1 MQNPRPASIARIRP
15 WSALLPVLLLAAAL
29 PGRSQETVP
38 YLEAG
43 VGRRQ
48 GDFTTS
54 TTSTLWMSYLT
65 CGVFGDRW
73 DANLSLPY
81 LRLQRSGGGASS
93 RDQGLGD
100 GIVRGLY
107 RFLPETEDGWSLDGQ
122 AALKLAT
129 GKDAKGLGTGRTD
142 LGGFLAL
149 HQQLGLFRWTVQAG
163 RTQGTATEASSEL
176 RSGGFVWG
184 LSGSWQFDGDR
195 WTVAYESRAA
205 AYQGLP
211 GARELSL
218 DLFHP
223 ISSRWGMKLSV
234 AAGLSDG
241 GPRQGIGLAF
251 IRVFP

>member
-1 MQNPRPASIARIRP
+1 MPILSPTTMARI
-15 WSALLPVLLLAAAL
+15 LLRSTLLLATAT
-29 PGRSQETVP
+29 PGLSQGTVP

-43 VGRRQ
+43 VGHRQ
-48 GDFTTS
+48 GDFGTPVQS
-54 TTSTLWMSYLT
+54 RLWMGYIT
-65 CGVFGDRW
+65 CGAFGNRW
-73 DANLSLPY
+73 DANLSLPL
-81 LRLQRSGGGASS
+81 LRLERSGSGPSS

-100 GIVRGLY
+100 AVVRGLF

-122 AALKLAT
+122 AALKLAN
-129 GKDAKGLGTGRTD
+129 GDDAKGLGTGRTD
-142 LGGFLAL
+142 FGGFLAL

-163 RTQGTATEASSEL
+163 RTQGNATEASSEL

-184 LSGSWQFDGDR
+184 LSGSWQFESDR
-195 WTVAYESRAA
+195 WTLAYESRTA

-218 DLFHP
+218 DFFHS
-223 ISSRWGMKLSV
+223 ISSGWGMKLSV

-241 GPRQGIGLAF
+241 GPRQGFGLAF

>member
-1 MQNPRPASIARIRP
+1 MLNLR
-15 WSALLPVLLLAAAL
+15 SAPITRSRLRSVLLPILLPAAAL
-29 PGRSQETVP
+29 PGLSQGPVP

-43 VGRRQ
+43 LGRRQ
-48 GDFTTS
+48 GDFSTS
-54 TTSTLWMSYLT
+54 IQSTLWMGYATYGAFSE
-65 CGVFGDRW
+65 RW
-73 DANLSLPY
+73 DANLSVPF
-81 LRLQRSGGGASS
+81 LRLERSGGGASS
-93 RDQGLGD
+93 KDQGLGD

-122 AALKLAT
+122 AAVKLAT
-129 GKDAKGLGTGRTD
+129 GNDAKGLGTGRTD
-142 LGGFLAL
+142 FGAFLAL
-149 HQQLGLFRWTVQAG
+149 HQQLGLFRWTMQAG
-163 RTQGTATEASSEL
+163 RTQGTVTEASSEL

-184 LSGSWQFDGDR
+184 LSGSWQFEGER
-195 WTVAYESRAA
+195 WTLAYESRAA

-241 GPRQGIGLAF
+241 GPRQGFGLAF
-251 IRVFP
+251 IRVFL

>member
-1 MQNPRPASIARIRP
+1 M
-15 WSALLPVLLLAAAL
+15 LAAAL
-29 PGRSQETVP
+29 PGLSQGPVP

-43 VGRRQ
+43 VGQRQ
-48 GDFTTS
+48 GDFATPTQS
-54 TTSTLWMSYLT
+54 ALWMGYVSF
-65 CGVFGDRW
+65 GAFGDRW

-81 LRLQRSGGGASS
+81 LRLDRSGGGTSS

-100 GIVRGLY
+100 GVVRGLY

-129 GKDAKGLGTGRTD
+129 GNDAKGLGTGRTD
-142 LGGFLAL
+142 LGAFLAL

-205 AYQGLP
+205 AYLGLP

-223 ISSRWGMKLSV
+223 ISSKWGMKLSV
-234 AAGLSDG
+234 AAGLSNG
-241 GPRQGIGLAF
+241 GPRHGFGLAF